1 MSLLESKRTEP
12 TVCHISA
19 EPELIHVDCV
29 SHIYPDGSV
38 GIHNLCFKVQ
48 DKEIVAI
55 CGGNGSGKS
64 TLLEHLNGLL
74 SPSDGCVSVFG
85 KRLDTQT
92 KKDLWKDVGIVFQRA
107 EDQLFAPTVLDDIMF
122 GPLNMGMSI
131 DDAKQVALEAL
142 KAVGAEELV
151 NKMPNYL
158 SGGQKRLVSMAG
170 VLAMKPKIMAL
181 DEPTSDLDPNHA
193 EIIEKIILELKNNGI
208 SGGQKR
214 LVSMAGVL
222 AMKPKIMALDEPT
235 SDLDPNHAEIIEKII
250 LELKNKYGISVVIAT
265 HDLDLAAQIAD
276 RICIVKSG
284 SIIAEG
290 TPAEIFYNS
299 ELLEEAGLKKPKIV
313 QIYDEFCKSRGLDHK
328 DRPVKVEELAKC
340 FTCG

>member
-1 MSLLESKRTEP
+1 MALLESKRAEP

-29 SHIYPDGSV
+29 SHIYPDGSL

-48 DKEIVAI
+48 EKEIVAV

-85 KRLDTQT
+85 KRLDAQT
-92 KKDLWKDVGIVFQRA
+92 KKSLWKDVGIVFQRA
-107 EDQLFAPTVLDDIMF
+107 EDQLFAPTVLDDVMF
-122 GPLNMGMSI
+122 GPLNMGMNI
-131 DDAKQVALEAL
+131 EDAKQVAFESL

-193 EIIEKIILELKNNGI
+193 EIIEK
-208 SGGQKR
+208 
-214 LVSMAGVL
+214 VCV
-222 AMKPKIMALDEPT
+222 
-235 SDLDPNHAEIIEKII
+235 
-250 LELKNKYGISVVIAT
+250 
-265 HDLDLAAQIAD
+265 
-276 RICIVKSG
+276 
-284 SIIAEG
+284 
-290 TPAEIFYNS
+290 
-299 ELLEEAGLKKPKIV
+299 
-313 QIYDEFCKSRGLDHK
+313 
-328 DRPVKVEELAKC
+328 
-340 FTCG
+340 